1 MNYTICAATE
11 GGFYIT
17 ENATRDTYRTIV
29 FAGSLDQCLEYVRG
43 KLGGKSA

>member
-1 MNYTICAATE
+1 MTYTICGAKD

-17 ENATRDTYRTIV
+17 ENVTQDPYRKIV

-43 KLGGKSA
+43 KLGGGSA